1 MEDEEIIALYFARNT
16 EAIKYTSDK
25 YAGRLKALAERP
37 LGSKED
43 AEECVNDT
51 LFNAW
56 NSIPPNKPDF
66 LSAYLSKI
74 CRNLALNRIDW
85 NTAKKRNAVVV
96 ELTEEME
103 KCIPDYNPQL
113 FRNLFEDEV
122 NFIGYPVAS
131 GSGSVVSFGNELYA
145 VSSSSD
151 YKDAA
156 WQFIRQYITE
166 EYQNTVYSFPINK
179 EVFENRIAEEMV
191 KDTSNIGVSYNN
203 FSIELEPLSETD
215 AECIR
220 KLVYGA
226 TRSASYDNEV
236 MNIILEEAKKYY
248 SGEKSADETAHI
260 IQSRVSVYVEEKR

>member
-96 ELTEEME
+96 ELTEKME
-103 KCIPDYNPQL
+103 KCIPDSNSEENRTEEIKFILNAFLRELSREKRNMFIRRYYFADSYKELAERFGCSESKARVVL
-113 FRNLFEDEV
+113 FR
-122 NFIGYPVAS
+122 IK
-131 GSGSVVSFGNELYA
+131 NEL
-145 VSSSSD
+145 
-151 YKDAA
+151 KK
-156 WQFIRQYITE
+156 FLKE
-166 EYQNTVYSFPINK
+166 EGIDV
-179 EVFENRIAEEMV
+179 
-191 KDTSNIGVSYNN
+191 
-203 FSIELEPLSETD
+203 
-215 AECIR
+215 
-220 KLVYGA
+220 
-226 TRSASYDNEV
+226 
-236 MNIILEEAKKYY
+236 
-248 SGEKSADETAHI
+248 
-260 IQSRVSVYVEEKR
+260 